1 MQNILTI
8 SQIIISIG
16 LIVTILL
23 QQRGTGGMGIFG
35 GGGGGGG
42 GGGDYYKKRGFEK
55 ILFTSS
61 IILAGLF
68 LMSSFLNLLI

>member
-16 LIVTILL
+16 LIITILL
-23 QQRGTGGMGIFG
+23 QQRGSGGMGILG
-35 GGGGGGG
+35 GGGGGS
-42 GGGDYYKKRGFEK
+42 YYRKRGFET

-68 LMSSFLNLLI
+68 LISSFLNLLI

>member
-16 LIVTILL
+16 LIITILL
-23 QQRGTGGMGIFG
+23 QQRGSGGMGILG
-35 GGGGGGG
+35 GGGGGS
-42 GGGDYYKKRGFEK
+42 YYKKRGFEK

-68 LMSSFLNLLI
+68 LISSFLNLLI